1 MKLTLRGW
9 CCVGLLF
16 YGMSPGRAQQPPPN
30 QAPPPP
36 SPTLPKPPAP
46 PPLPPR
52 PPDVKMPDEGT
63 ISVGVS
69 GWILTGQPIFD
80 SGTLSASSETSHLR
94 MPGKPGLGRGA
105 NLSLPAGGHNALK
118 ISYFDTKADGTFTV
132 PIPLNFWSIPF
143 SPGDVTSTYYRIESF
158 KVSYEFVSW
167 PFPIGSRRIRV
178 KTLYQAQLVRMSTDF
193 TSPLSVTATSPGAG
207 SKTVILPTLGMGI
220 SDYISRY
227 LRFDANA
234 SGFEIPHHGA
244 IGDVNASI
252 SYRISKF
259 EVQGGA
265 RLYYFKTSTNSD
277 FYMKG
282 LMGGPFVGVKFY
294 LD

>member
-1 MKLTLRGW
+1 VKLTLRGW

-143 SPGDVTSTYYRIESF
+143 SPGDVNQHILPHREFQSLLRVRVLA
-158 KVSYEFVSW
+158 VSDRKPAHPCEDAV
-167 PFPIGSRRIRV
+167 
-178 KTLYQAQLVRMSTDF
+178 
-193 TSPLSVTATSPGAG
+193 PGAACEDEYG
-207 SKTVILPTLGMGI
+207 FHLASERHRHQPRG
-220 SDYISRY
+220 
-227 LRFDANA
+227 RFEDGHPADARD
-234 SGFEIPHHGA
+234 GHL
-244 IGDVNASI
+244 
-252 SYRISKF
+252 
-259 EVQGGA
+259 
-265 RLYYFKTSTNSD
+265 RLYFAIP
-277 FYMKG
+277 
-282 LMGGPFVGVKFY
+282 PF
-294 LD
+294 